1 MCIVNISLG
10 KKLIQKKR
18 EAKDHIGTF
27 KLYTEIDKQANLQ
40 FISVILNV
48 VMTNLMGGGAYIFLF
63 S

>member
-1 MCIVNISLG
+1 MYSKYKLEKINIE
-10 KKLIQKKR
+10 KKG
-18 EAKDHIGTF
+18 AKDHIGTF
-27 KLYTEIDKQANLQ
+27 KLYTEINKQANLQ